1 MSDPLRALLEMRG
14 QVGRGPAPPAP
25 LLAAYLE
32 KVRHCAAAI
41 TDDEVAALVASG
53 LTEDEVYEATM
64 HAAMT
69 AGIERFEIGLRALAE
84 AKR

>member
-1 MSDPLRALLEMRG
+1 MSEPLRRLAELRE
-14 QVGRGPAPPAP
+14 QVAGGAAPKSP
-25 LLAAYLE
+25 LLAAYVE
-32 KVRHCAAAI
+32 KVRRRAVEI
-41 TDDEVAALVASG
+41 TDEDVAALLASG
-53 LTEDEVYEATM
+53 LSEDQVYEATM